1 MNKTKI
7 NLLKEYI
14 KNNISPILIDFI
26 DGNSFPD
33 SIILNAD
40 IDKNKLNGHYEN
52 IDFVAPDWYYELKNK
67 QVLVINNIDSIS
79 KEDQLKFVELL
90 KYRKI
95 SIFELPENIVIII
108 TANKINKDTIN
119 EKIYSLVAHIGE

>member
-1 MNKTKI
+1 MNKKKI
-7 NLLKEYI
+7 
-14 KNNISPILIDFI
+14 
-26 DGNSFPD
+26 
-33 SIILNAD
+33 
-40 IDKNKLNGHYEN
+40 NGHYEN